1 MIRTTKKHIF
11 VNGKKTTNPELIGL
25 AVLDGVEEQSIKI
38 INRLQYEALKKC
50 ANEVLKKK
58 IKMKNKEKFN
68 EWMKRIGNIYYHD
81 NERMCN
87 AYEKIVED

>member
-25 AVLDGVEEQSIKI
+25 AVIDGVEEQSIKI

-50 ANEVLKKK
+50 ADEVLKKK
-58 IKMKNKEKFN
+58 
-68 EWMKRIGNIYYHD
+68 
-81 NERMCN
+81 
-87 AYEKIVED
+87 

>member
-1 MIRTTKKHIF
+1 
-11 VNGKKTTNPELIGL
+11 
-25 AVLDGVEEQSIKI
+25 
-38 INRLQYEALKKC
+38 
-50 ANEVLKKK
+50 
-58 IKMKNKEKFN
+58 MKNKEKFN